1 MAEEEIKRMN
11 FFDGQFLKEEEF
23 KDLDYYHLH
32 MRRRMNYIL
41 FEDAGVIS
49 VNPDDLTFINID
61 TTNRSFQ
68 VKAGMAI
75 SRNDNDMEAKE
86 IILREDWPTV
96 KLSDEGISSAKAFVT
111 IHYEEESVKDP
122 PSEGDV
128 DEPTRV
134 KEKAVIK
141 VHASKPTGP
150 ADNGEE
156 YILLGA
162 LDFASV
168 SPSPE
173 DYADYSERQEAKIRS
188 SLLGGV
194 GPQIPTIS
202 GISVNSGLQGST
214 FDAEISGTNL
224 DGATNVAFSG
234 SGVTASIR
242 PGGTSTILPIT
253 VTIASSATAGPRTF
267 TVTTPAGEA
276 SSADVPAAAF
286 QVTPSAPV
294 PVVKSFIPAKQRPG
308 YTISIRGSN
317 IRRDGIDTGHAAD
330 GTTIRFV
337 DPGDDSNS
345 AAGLNPTVLADVSA
359 SAGPQVVGVTIP
371 AQGSLPQK
379 VTLELTLD
387 GATATASKEF
397 EFL

>member
-1 MAEEEIKRMN
+1 MAEKEIKRMN
-11 FFDGQFLKEEEF
+11 FFDGQFLKEGEF

-32 MRRRMNYIL
+32 MRRRINYIL
-41 FEDAGVIS
+41 FEDPGVIS

-61 TTNRSFQ
+61 STNKSFQ

-75 SRNDNDMEAKE
+75 SRNPNDMEAKE
-86 IILREDWPTV
+86 IILREDWPTI

-111 IHYEEESVKDP
+111 IHYDEESVKDP

-128 DEPTRV
+128 DKHTRV
-134 KEKAVIK
+134 KEKGVIE

-173 DYADYSERQEAKIRS
+173 GYADYSERQKARIRS
-188 SLLGGV
+188 SLLGGI

-202 GISVNSGLQGST
+202 AISVNSGSQGST

-224 DGATNVAFSG
+224 DGATSVTFSG
-234 SGVTASIR
+234 TGVTAVIK
-242 PGGTSTILPIT
+242 PGGTSTTLPIA
-253 VTIASSATAGPRTF
+253 VTITSSATAGPRTF

-276 SSADVPAAAF
+276 SSTGVPAAAF
-286 QVTPSAPV
+286 QVTVPALV
-294 PVVKSFIPAKQRPG
+294 PVVKSFAPAKQRPG
-308 YTISIRGSN
+308 YTIDIRGSN
-317 IRRDGIDTGHAAD
+317 IRRDGIGAGNPAN

-345 AAGLNPTVLADVSA
+345 AAGLSPTVLADVSA
-359 SAGPQVVGVTIP
+359 SAGPQVVRVTIP
-371 AQGSLPQK
+371 LQGSLPKK

-387 GATATASKEF
+387 GATVTASKEF